1 MKRFILKYFL
11 IFSNS
16 LYIMKFDKSILF
28 FIILAVA
35 LLSTLGMNIKEGY
48 QTKKEKSRETKQ
60 RYRNI
65 MTARTGAANAGADTI
80 DSIVG
85 RAPTNDNSDDSAY
98 DKFWS
103 ERRGVRR
110 VDIKNGDEDLY
121 VLKSTIVPPVCPKCP
136 QRSACPRQKPCQPCP
151 PCSRCPEPAFTCKK
165 VPNYNSMNN
174 QYLPLPWL
182 SQASASN
189 NKSW

>member
-1 MKRFILKYFL
+1 
-11 IFSNS
+11 
-16 LYIMKFDKSILF
+16 MKFNKSTLF

-60 RYRNI
+60 RYKNI

-80 DSIVG
+80 SSIVG
-85 RAPTNDNSDDSAY
+85 RAPTNDDNSDDNTY

-136 QRSACPRQKPCQPCP
+136 QRSVCPRQKPCQPCP
-151 PCSRCPEPAFTCKK
+151 PCARCPEPAFTCKK

-182 SQASASN
+182 SQASVSN
-189 NKSW
+189 NNSW

>member
-1 MKRFILKYFL
+1 
-11 IFSNS
+11 
-16 LYIMKFDKSILF
+16 MKFDKSILF

-35 LLSTLGMNIKEGY
+35 LLSTLGMNIKEGLSPESVTGTR
-48 QTKKEKSRETKQ
+48 QKEKERERKRQ
-60 RYRNI
+60 GIPNI
-65 MTARTGAANAGADTI
+65 GAS
-80 DSIVG
+80 SISSIES
-85 RAPTNDNSDDSAY
+85 RAPTNDDDSAY

-110 VDIKNGDEDLY
+110 VDIQNGDEDLY
-121 VLKSTIVPPVCPKCP
+121 VLKSSIVPPVCPKCP

-182 SQASASN
+182 SQASVSN
-189 NKSW
+189 NNSW

>member
-1 MKRFILKYFL
+1 
-11 IFSNS
+11 
-16 LYIMKFDKSILF
+16 MKFDKSILF

-48 QTKKEKSRETKQ
+48 QTKQQKARETKI
-60 RYRNI
+60 RYRQE
-65 MTARTGAANAGADTI
+65 MAKRSGAANAGADTI
-80 DSIVG
+80 SSIVG
-85 RAPTNDNSDDSAY
+85 RAPTNDDDDDSSY
-98 DKFWS
+98 EKFWS

-110 VDIKNGDEDLY
+110 VDIQNGDKDLY
-121 VLKSTIVPPVCPKCP
+121 VLKSSIVPPVCPKCP
-136 QRSACPRQKPCQPCP
+136 QRSACPRQTPCQPCP

-182 SQASASN
+182 SQSQS
-189 NKSW
+189 